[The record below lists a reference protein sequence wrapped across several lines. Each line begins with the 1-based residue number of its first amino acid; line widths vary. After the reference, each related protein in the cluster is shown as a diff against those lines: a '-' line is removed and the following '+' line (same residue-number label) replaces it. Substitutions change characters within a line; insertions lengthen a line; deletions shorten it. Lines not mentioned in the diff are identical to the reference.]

1 MLHNVHGNLHN
12 HCLLVPTDL
21 TLTTDRL
28 TELFQSVEDPDT
40 LGVYGIGELLGLP
53 QSVLEEIRR
62 SYQSKTKRKDAYLD
76 TYTHRHPCPSWK
88 KISEVLMECDLDQQ
102 ADEVKNTYVQGM
114 HVHIH
119 FCMILSLALVSR
131 LFTSPS
137 YSNSLLSLA
146 TYTILYVLARPL
158 LLNFVSYSSATIKSS

>member
-12 HCLLVPTDL
+12 HYLLVPADL

-28 TELFQSVEDPDT
+28 TELFQSLKDPDSAG
-40 LGVYGIGELLGLP
+40 LLGIGVYLGLP
-53 QSVLEEIRR
+53 ESVLGEIRR

-88 KISEVLMECDLDQQ
+88 KISDVLRVCYLDQQ
-102 ADEVKNTYVQGM
+102 ANEVENTYVQGM
-114 HVHIH
+114 HVHVH

-137 YSNSLLSLA
+137 YSNSLLSIA
-146 TYTILYVLARPL
+146 TYHSICAGQTTTLKFYFL
-158 LLNFVSYSSATIKSS
+158 